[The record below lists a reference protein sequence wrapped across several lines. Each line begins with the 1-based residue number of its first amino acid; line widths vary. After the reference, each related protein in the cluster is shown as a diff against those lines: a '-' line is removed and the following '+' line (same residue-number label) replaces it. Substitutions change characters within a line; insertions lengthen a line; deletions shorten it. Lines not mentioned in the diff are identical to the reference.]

1 MAEADAYLQLLI
13 EQIKLVESKK
23 SAAEEDE
30 EKQKKYT
37 DILLQA
43 NAMLNSVKHTIVQ
56 LQIAKV
62 PDCISLFIISH
73 WHATGALCNIC
84 YFIIIRTQQYQWMEC
99 TEDRPILYMSRHRS
113 LTVGVFVCSLL
124 FS

>member
-1 MAEADAYLQLLI
+1 MNETILKHSPTKNLLLQRWDPKKSLPKQDFDRKVTEADAYLQLLI
-13 EQIKLVESKK
+13 EQIKLIESKK

-30 EKQKKYT
+30 EKQKKYS

-62 PDCISLFIISH
+62 LHYILFHYDWYII
-73 WHATGALCNIC
+73 
-84 YFIIIRTQQYQWMEC
+84 
-99 TEDRPILYMSRHRS
+99 
-113 LTVGVFVCSLL
+113 
-124 FS
+124 